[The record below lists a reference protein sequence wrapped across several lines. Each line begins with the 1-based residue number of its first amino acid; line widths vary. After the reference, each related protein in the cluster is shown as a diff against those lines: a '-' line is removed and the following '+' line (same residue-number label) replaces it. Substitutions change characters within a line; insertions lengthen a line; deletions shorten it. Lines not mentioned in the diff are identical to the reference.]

1 MTNHNFRTALHG
13 FQRDDVVQFIEAK
26 TLEHEK
32 ELRQKNDEISRLRA
46 QLDEVSQKLDAQM
59 AENRCLQTAVA
70 EEAPAQPKTPLDA
83 PMAPIAAEFDSDARL
98 KEMEL
103 AAYRRA
109 EMVERHARERAD
121 ETIRRIRAAAAQCNA
136 QIAAAN
142 QAVNTMLETICGD
155 VHQFEQALRDACNT
169 IQQAG
174 DAIGTVEHSE
184 QEQ

>member
-46 QLDEVSQKLDAQM
+46 QLNEANQKLDAQM
-59 AENRCLQTAVA
+59 VENRRLQTVA
-70 EEAPAQPKTPLDA
+70 EEAPVQPKTALDA
-83 PMAPIAAEFDSDARL
+83 PMAPIATEPNPDVKL

-121 ETIRRIRAAAAQCNA
+121 EAIRRLQTVAAQSNA

-142 QAVNTMLETICGD
+142 QAVNAMLETICND
-155 VHQFEQALRDACNT
+155 VRQFEQVLHDACGV
-169 IQQAG
+169 IQQASECF
-174 DAIGTVEHSE
+174 GTVERSE